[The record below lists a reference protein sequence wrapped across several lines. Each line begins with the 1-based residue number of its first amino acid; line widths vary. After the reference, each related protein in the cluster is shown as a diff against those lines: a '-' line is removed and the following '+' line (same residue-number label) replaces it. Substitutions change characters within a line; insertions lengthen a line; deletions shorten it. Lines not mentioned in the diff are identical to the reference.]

1 MLSALKSIETE
12 RLFLRPF
19 TERDLEEFYAYAS
32 DPEVGPKAGWKPH
45 DSREESWE
53 VLQRFIR
60 EKEVWAIT
68 ERNSGRLIGS
78 VGLHRDE
85 KRSCEN
91 VKMLGYVIGR
101 PWWGKGYATETA
113 KAALRYGF
121 RHMHLKMITIYHYPF
136 NSRSRRVV
144 EKCGFIP
151 EGTLR
156 MGSQLW
162 NGAVYD
168 DVCYS
173 MTREEYFSRYGR
185 F

>member
-1 MLSALKSIETE
+1 M
-12 RLFLRPF
+12 
-19 TERDLEEFYAYAS
+19 
-32 DPEVGPKAGWKPH
+32 
-45 DSREESWE
+45 
-53 VLQRFIR
+53 LQRFIR

-101 PWWGKGYATETA
+101 PWWGKGYATEAA

-144 EKCGFIP
+144 EKCGFTPRIWRKIAAYCGNSSIMKQIRQALP
-151 EGTLR
+151 RNNAALSSDR
-156 MGSQLW
+156 
-162 NGAVYD
+162 
-168 DVCYS
+168 
-173 MTREEYFSRYGR
+173 
-185 F
+185 

>member
-101 PWWGKGYATETA
+101 PWWGKGYATEAA

-136 NSRSRRVV
+136 NSRSHGKVQI
-144 EKCGFIP
+144 FLQYIFFFYI
-151 EGTLR
+151 
-156 MGSQLW
+156 SQS
-162 NGAVYD
+162 GQF
-168 DVCYS
+168 YS
-173 MTREEYFSRYGR
+173 
-185 F
+185 